1 MINRI
6 WHGWTTP
13 ENADVYESLLKKEIF
28 SGIQNRGIPGC
39 KGIKL
44 LRRTVGEEVEF
55 ITIMLFDSID
65 AVRGFAGED
74 YEAAVVPPEARAVL
88 SRFDERSQHYEISEE
103 LDF

>member
-6 WHGWTTP
+6 WHGWTTL

-28 SGIQNRGIPGC
+28 AGIQNLSISGC

-44 LRRTVGEEVEF
+44 LRRAVGDEVEF

-65 AVRGFAGED
+65 AVRDFSGED
-74 YEAAVVPPEARAVL
+74 YEVAVVPPEARAVL
-88 SRFDERSQHYEISEE
+88 SRFDERSQHYEIKEE

>member
-28 SGIQNRGIPGC
+28 ASIENRNIPGC

-44 LRRTVGEEVEF
+44 LRRSVGDEVEF
-55 ITIMLFDSID
+55 VTIMLFDSIN
-65 AVRGFAGED
+65 AVRDFAGED
-74 YEAAVVPPEARAVL
+74 YESAVVPSEARAVL
-88 SRFDERSQHYEISEE
+88 SRFDDRSQHYEIREE
-103 LDF
+103 INF

>member
-6 WHGWTTP
+6 WHGWTTL

-28 SGIQNRGIPGC
+28 AGIESRNISGC

-44 LRRTVGEEVEF
+44 LRRSVGDEVGF
-55 ITIMLFDSID
+55 VTIMLFESID
-65 AVRGFAGED
+65 AVRDFAGED
-74 YEAAVVPPEARAVL
+74 YESAVVPQEARAVL
-88 SRFDERSQHYEISEE
+88 SRFDERSQHYEIRED

>member
-6 WHGWTTP
+6 WHGWTRP

-28 SGIQNRGIPGC
+28 AGIQNRAIPGC

-55 ITIMLFDSID
+55 ITIMLFESID
-65 AVRGFAGED
+65 AVRDFAGED
-74 YEAAVVPPEARAVL
+74 CEASVIPPEARAVL
-88 SRFDERSQHYEISEE
+88 SRFDERSQHYDIKEEIN
-103 LDF
+103 F

>member
-28 SGIQNRGIPGC
+28 TGIQNRDIPGC

-44 LRRTVGEEVEF
+44 LRRNVGDEVEF
-55 ITIMLFDSID
+55 ITIMQFDSID
-65 AVRGFAGED
+65 AVRAFAGED
-74 YEAAVVPPEARAVL
+74 YEASVVPREARAVL
-88 SRFDERSQHYEISEE
+88 SRFDEYSQHYEIREVI
-103 LDF
+103 DF

>member
-28 SGIQNRGIPGC
+28 TGIQNRDITGC
-39 KGIKL
+39 NGIKL
-44 LRRTVGEEVEF
+44 LRRNVGNEVEF

-65 AVRGFAGED
+65 SVRDFAGED
-74 YEAAVVPPEARAVL
+74 YEASVVPPEARAVL
-88 SRFDERSQHYEISEE
+88 SRYDEQSQHYEIKEE
-103 LDF
+103 INF

>member
-28 SGIQNRGIPGC
+28 AGIQNRDIPGC

-44 LRRTVGEEVEF
+44 LRRIVGDEVEF

-65 AVRGFAGED
+65 AVRDFAGED
-74 YEAAVVPPEARAVL
+74 YEASVVPPEARAVL
-88 SRFDERSQHYEISEE
+88 SRFDDRSQHYEIREE
-103 LDF
+103 LSF